1 MGDSC
6 PEDRE
11 IASLDLDDSSRV
23 EIAEWTAFQ
32 RNIDLHI
39 GMGVRA
45 RHAGELVP
53 PQDSPAMLVYVSY
66 LGSRH
71 LKSDYSRQT
80 GAFFKMKY
88 PFR

>member
-1 MGDSC
+1 
-6 PEDRE
+6 
-11 IASLDLDDSSRV
+11 V

-32 RNIDLHI
+32 RNIDFHI

-53 PQDSPAMLVYVSY
+53 PQDSPAMSGLVKY

-71 LKSDYSRQT
+71 LKKVIIQDKQVLFSR
-80 GAFFKMKY
+80 
-88 PFR
+88 